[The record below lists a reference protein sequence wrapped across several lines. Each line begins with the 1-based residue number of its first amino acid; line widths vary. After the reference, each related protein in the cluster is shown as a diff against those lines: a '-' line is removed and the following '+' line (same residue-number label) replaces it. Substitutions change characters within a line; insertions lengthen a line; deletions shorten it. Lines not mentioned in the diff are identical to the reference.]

1 MRVVDEMRVVK
12 IFIKNKVIRDHSKQR
27 LRGFGFDFSSNKFTI
42 LLVGFLILPRTRQS
56 VADFEIFY
64 LGNNSRQRHFICVKN
79 NHNDKGNILK
89 PFFLRDEIER
99 FNQLRSS

>member
-42 LLVGFLILPRTRQS
+42 LLDGFSTLPRTR
-56 VADFEIFY
+56 
-64 LGNNSRQRHFICVKN
+64 
-79 NHNDKGNILK
+79 
-89 PFFLRDEIER
+89 
-99 FNQLRSS
+99 